1 MPAAGFYVIMQEGRS
16 GPETEIEMQDHY
28 RRSGFTDLSSG
39 SVVTTIVI
47 LNVLV
52 FLLQMLLAGTPFQ
65 RFFALYPRLVIE
77 RGFIWQLGTYMFLH
91 GGIFHLFFN
100 MLIIWMFGSALEQIW
115 GGSRFLRYYIICG
128 LGGALFSFIFSYN
141 VPVIGASGAGYGILL
156 AYGVLFP
163 YNQIY
168 VWGIIPVRA
177 RTLVI
182 VLGAV
187 EFLSGLGGGDGIAH
201 FAHLGGMA
209 VGLLYLKTD
218 RRSGRFFSGLSQYFE
233 RLLSRIRSGGRK
245 NPVEKGKIDSI
256 LDKISE
262 KGYEN
267 LSETEKRILEKYSED
282 RDRR

>member
-1 MPAAGFYVIMQEGRS
+1 MQNY
-16 GPETEIEMQDHY
+16 Y
-28 RRSGFTDLSSG
+28 RKSNFSDLLSS

-47 LNVLV
+47 INVLV
-52 FLLQMLLAGTPFQ
+52 FLLQMLLTRTPFQ
-65 RFFALYPRLVIE
+65 AFFALYPKLVVE
-77 RGFIWQLGTYMFLH
+77 RGFIWQIGTYMFLH

-100 MLIIWMFGSALEQIW
+100 MLIIWMFGSTLEQIW
-115 GGSRFLRYYIICG
+115 GGRRFLQYYLICG
-128 LGGALFSFIFSYN
+128 LGGAVFSFIFSYN

-168 VWGIIPVRA
+168 IWGIIPVRA

-182 VLGAV
+182 VLGGV
-187 EFLSGLGGGDGIAH
+187 EFLSGLTGTDGIAH

-209 VGLLYLKTD
+209 AGLVVLKAD
-218 RRSGRFFSGLSQYFE
+218 PRSGRLFDALSGFFR
-233 RLLSRIRSGGRK
+233 RLPSRIRFKSGGGRG
-245 NPVEKGKIDSI
+245 EKGRVDSI

-282 RDRR
+282 RNKD